1 MLRIALF
8 FATNIAILVVISIVF
23 SLLGLEGILAE
34 NQVDLNLQALLVMS
48 AVIGFFVAITMVV
61 KTYWYK
67 IKSIFSGKKTDDH
80 DENAKRQEAARE

>member
-23 SLLGLEGILAE
+23 SLLGLDGILAE

-48 AVIGFFVAITMVV
+48 AVIGFT
-61 KTYWYK
+61 
-67 IKSIFSGKKTDDH
+67 G
-80 DENAKRQEAARE
+80 

>member
-23 SLLGLEGILAE
+23 RLLGFEGILAE

-48 AVIGFFVAITMVV
+48 AVIGF
-61 KTYWYK
+61 
-67 IKSIFSGKKTDDH
+67 SGGFADLFLSH
-80 DENAKRQEAARE
+80 PPLRKRIAALEGHPFA